1 MVEFALVLPVLLL
14 LVFGIIEFGIVYN
27 AKITITNA
35 AREGARKAAV
45 TSVNTGAVKTAIENA
60 VASLNDTVPNTM
72 NEDAKDFSIIPL
84 ENTIDWYVEGSGEGN
99 TASVYVKGRVDII
112 VPIINLITGPVLVI
126 PAKAEMRIE

>member
-1 MVEFALVLPVLLL
+1 MVEFALIVPILLL

-27 AKITITNA
+27 TKIAITNA

-45 TSVNTGAVKTAIENA
+45 TSVDTDAVKTAITNS
-60 VASLNDTVPNTM
+60 VASLNDTVSSSM
-72 NEDAKDFSIIPL
+72 DEDAKDSSIIPAPD
-84 ENTIDWYVEGSGEGN
+84 TIDWYVEVTGSD

-112 VPIINLITGPVLVI
+112 VPIINLITGPNLVI